1 MGWPPKSAGISR
13 WPGERPG
20 WDANGAERGRRREL
34 EVNSSAP
41 VRVLDEPHLSIGG
54 CQMSFTP
61 HVTRRTV
68 VKLGP
73 LGGHKVHKMVKFR
86 PRGMV
91 DKREMEQAQ
100 LFETADERGCTPMFG
115 AAHRRASAV
124 PYPRR
129 YEGCS
134 LSIARTLPTDRPF
147 ALTWSDGRTR
157 ARGNVTHGQ
166 HQTTVLDRVTRRPLQ
181 YSA

>member
-1 MGWPPKSAGISR
+1 
-13 WPGERPG
+13 
-20 WDANGAERGRRREL
+20 ERGRRREL

-41 VRVLDEPHLSIGG
+41 VRVRDQPHLSIRG

-73 LGGHKVHKMVKFR
+73 LGGNKIHKMVKFR

-115 AAHRRASAV
+115 AAHRRGSACIGGSLPLHASHFTAHV
-124 PYPRR
+124 HACAR
-129 YEGCS
+129 
-134 LSIARTLPTDRPF
+134 LSSSILI
-147 ALTWSDGRTR
+147 S
-157 ARGNVTHGQ
+157 
-166 HQTTVLDRVTRRPLQ
+166 TRRRNQSPCRK
-181 YSA
+181 